1 MKTRARSLRYSLP
14 LALLAAVGLPLAATG
29 SVASAAGHPMAVLP
43 ATVANPPSAACATT
57 ADLYAALGTMTTLPG
72 LASLPVLGY
81 NTDGSAITA
90 PGGPTLV
97 ACAGTTLTVT
107 LHNNTA
113 ETTSLLFQGLAMPP
127 DRAGTA
133 AGTIKTYALNNLPA
147 GTYLY
152 EAGLTPNSQHQ
163 VAMGLYGALV
173 VRPAVATQA
182 YDDAATAFNEEAV
195 VLTSEIDPK
204 LNSSATPA
212 TFDMRTYKPTYSL
225 VNGDAYPIGN
235 VIPTAAGHTVLLRYV
250 NAGILPHSMG
260 VLGLYDQKL
269 IANDGSPYL
278 DPRHVVAETFGPGQ
292 TSDVLTT
299 IPAASATGSKFA
311 LYDASLSLNNG
322 ATTGLGGMLTFLS
335 VGASTAAGPTAA
347 VNTIAT
353 AGSPVTSI
361 TGFNATVTASATGG
375 AITEAHYYVD
385 SLSSPAVTVTTVPT
399 SGVAFDVTLAT
410 AITSPGVHTIYVQA
424 SDANGLGTIA
434 QLSATIPPPTVTD
447 TGKPTTT
454 NAAVN
459 PAATIGSAT
468 STVTV
473 TAQANDVGTG
483 GSDIASATYAIDG
496 GATTTMTVTTSGTAT
511 ANLQAVIP
519 ASVVSGLTE
528 GAHTVSVLSTD
539 TAGNTSA
546 TASSATLTVDR
557 TGAATGTVSASKNPT
572 NGVIGFDPNTASVRV
587 TATATDTL
595 SSVGGAEGFI
605 DSVGALGTG
614 FQFNPADGFFNS
626 LSEGV
631 RADIPLTTIKQLA
644 DGNHTVYVRSKDAL
658 GNWGPTSAVVLI
670 VDKVAPVITNFTPA
684 TTTVGFNAAG
694 STPYTVTATDTGG
707 TGVTGGQYW
716 IDGSATPPAS
726 PTAFS
731 GTFTVTTVGLT
742 GGTHTVYAR
751 VVDLAGNYSVVKTAT
766 LYVVLAVADSQTAAA
781 STGTGAQQI
790 NSTGTSG
797 VLTNDQPTG
806 VALRA
811 AKLITAVAK
820 TGGNTTGTYT
830 LTCATGG
837 GTSVVGTSTICT
849 SGSYRLTLSVPASA
863 NTAALRA
870 AARRG
875 TYTFSYAE
883 ILNGVQSNTVTVTIT
898 VT

>member
-29 SVASAAGHPMAVLP
+29 SGASAAGHPMAVLP

-81 NTDGSAITA
+81 NTDGSAISA

-152 EAGLTPNSQHQ
+152 EAGLTGNSQHQ

-269 IANDGSPYL
+269 ISNDGSPYL

-299 IPAASATGSKFA
+299 IPAAAATGSRFA

-322 ATTGLGGMLTFLS
+322 GTTGLGGMLTFLS

-399 SGVAFDVTLAT
+399 SGVASDVTLAT

-434 QLSATIPPPTVTD
+434 QLSATIPSPTVTD

-459 PAATIGSAT
+459 PSATIGSAS
-468 STVTV
+468 STVTL
-473 TAQANDVGTG
+473 TAQASDVGTG
-483 GSDIASATYAIDG
+483 GTDIATATYAIDG
-496 GATTTMTVTTSGTAT
+496 GATTTMTVTKSGTAT
-511 ANLQAVIP
+511 ANLSAIIP
-519 ASVVSGLTE
+519 ATVVSGLTE

-539 TAGNTSA
+539 TAGNTSG
-546 TASSATLTVDR
+546 TASTATLTVDR

-572 NGVIGFDPNTASVRV
+572 NGVIGFDVNTASVRV

-605 DSVGALGTG
+605 DTVGALGTG

-626 LSEGV
+626 NSEGV
-631 RADIPLTTIKQLA
+631 RADVPLTTIKQLA

-658 GNWGPTSAVVLI
+658 GSWGGTSPVVLI
-670 VDKVAPVITNFTPA
+670 VDKTAPTISAISLSP
-684 TTTVGFNAAG
+684 TTVGFGATG
-694 STPYTVTATDTGG
+694 PTLTVTANGTGTAIAGGDYWFDGTTTPPAVTTAFTGTPAPLVTAALGGGSHTVRVRVKDAAGNWSTVSSATFTVARAVNDAKSFASNTSATQTSAYNTGAGVLANDLPG
-707 TGVTGGQYW
+707 TGVRTVTITSGPVRTAGLGTGTIAVTCQAGA
-716 IDGSATPPAS
+716 GTPATPAIS
-726 PTAFS
+726 GSTVCTNGAFQ
-731 GTFTVTTVGLT
+731 VTLT
-742 GGTHTVYAR
+742 GAGANGTA
-751 VVDLAGNYSVVKTAT
+751 L
-766 LYVVLAVADSQTAAA
+766 QA
-781 STGTGAQQI
+781 S
-790 NSTGTSG
+790 
-797 VLTNDQPTG
+797 
-806 VALRA
+806 
-811 AKLITAVAK
+811 K
-820 TGGNTTGTYT
+820 
-830 LTCATGG
+830 
-837 GTSVVGTSTICT
+837 
-849 SGSYRLTLSVPASA
+849 
-863 NTAALRA
+863 
-870 AARRG
+870 RG
-875 TYTFSYAE
+875 TYQFTYTMT
-883 ILNGVQSNTVTVTIT
+883 LNGATSTATVTIT